1 MKGGNASNTNKKNL
15 DISYKKANQELKSNT
30 NTNSSKKNTIKL
42 GSLSSVEF
50 KKKELI
56 RMYGKYLNEDL
67 LNKDFYDEI
76 TIHTLYNDFIT
87 NNKEI
92 TININENEIITFN

>member
-1 MKGGNASNTNKKNL
+1 
-15 DISYKKANQELKSNT
+15 
-30 NTNSSKKNTIKL
+30 
-42 GSLSSVEF
+42 
-50 KKKELI
+50 
-56 RMYGKYLNEDL
+56 MYGKYLNEDL

>member
-50 KKKELI
+50 KKKE
-56 RMYGKYLNEDL
+56 
-67 LNKDFYDEI
+67 
-76 TIHTLYNDFIT
+76 
-87 NNKEI
+87 
-92 TININENEIITFN
+92 